1 MDYINIKNHPPIQ
14 EILDKVKPYQN
25 ELTEKW
31 VKEINEEGEIKLSNW
46 DIEMYRFVLIMDLVK
61 AIGNYLEKDD
71 IIKNLKFSKEQ
82 DSIVISCIISRNG
95 EEYNFQTDVIIAG
108 GYNIQKLHLRYIVFT
123 KLPNKRSNPEYEKL
137 NEQYK
142 KMTKAQKLKEQI
154 SYAKNAIAKYEV
166 KLNEAKANSKLSDSE
181 VEKLSREDKPDYWK
195 YQDLTWEIMI
205 ERGAD
210 KNFDYD
216 KSKFEES
223 QKESKEFFI
232 KSWRTLNANYSRYE
246 NNIKKE
252 QKEIE
257 KLNKKIAELGV
268 TKMET
273 GGTIVSSFEY
283 TIGGL

>member
-14 EILDKVKPYQN
+14 EILQNVKPYQD

-31 VKEINEEGEIKLSNW
+31 IKALTEKGIDLKDS
-46 DIEMYRFVLIMDLVK
+46 DIEMYQYVLVMDLVK

-82 DSIVISCIISRNG
+82 GSIVISCTIIRNG

-142 KMTKAQKLKEQI
+142 KMTKAQKIQEDIEKSQNFI
-154 SYAKNAIAKYEV
+154 KKYEL
-166 KLNEAKANSKLSDSE
+166 KFIEAKENSKLSDSE
-181 VEKLSREDKPDYWK
+181 VEKLSREGKPDYWK
-195 YQDLTWEIMI
+195 NQDLTWETMI

-210 KNFDYD
+210 RNFDYD
-216 KSKFEES
+216 INKWKES
-223 QKESKEFFI
+223 QKEYKEFLI
-232 KSWRTLNANYSRYE
+232 KSWRDSNANYKLYE
-246 NNIKKE
+246 GYIKIEK
-252 QKEIE
+252 KVIE
-257 KLNKKIAELGV
+257 KLNKKISELGV